1 MKKALPQ
8 IALASL
14 AAMLLLTPLFATDE
28 WGHVSYAEAGF
39 KSDVGEILDSAFE
52 NGELKNLH
60 SVLVIRNGL
69 LVAERY
75 YQGRDERWGTSLG
88 AIDFTPDTL
97 HDLRSVTKSI
107 VSLLYGIALAEGK
120 VPGLDTPF
128 VGEFPEYGDLA
139 ADPDR
144 RRITIEHVLT
154 MTMGL
159 EWNEDLPYTDPRNSE
174 IAMEMA
180 ADRYRYVL
188 SRPVVAEPGTTWT
201 YSGGAT
207 AVLGHLIS
215 RGTGKSLREYANEKL
230 FQPLSIT
237 DIEWVNGSNGKES
250 AASGLR
256 MKPRDLA
263 RIGLLILNQGRWNG
277 VQLIPQEWLAASFAN
292 HILRYGK
299 SGYGYHWYL
308 PRNHKWSNGQVGAAG
323 LGGQRLVIFPDYQLV
338 IVITAGNYNKPD
350 AYLMPRIILRKL
362 VLPAL
367 AD

>member
-1 MKKALPQ
+1 MSKVFLQ
-8 IALASL
+8 IAIALLAYLLSVPQL
-14 AAMLLLTPLFATDE
+14 VAMDE
-28 WGHVSYAEAGF
+28 WEKVSYLEAGF
-39 KSDVGEILDSAFE
+39 TSDIGEILDSAVE
-52 NGELKNLH
+52 NGELTNLH
-60 SVLVIRNGL
+60 SVIVARDGKLVT
-69 LVAERY
+69 ERY
-75 YQGRDERWGTSLG
+75 YEGSDERWGTWLG
-88 AIDFTPDTL
+88 KIAFTPDTL
-97 HDLRSVTKSI
+97 HDLRSVSKSI

-120 VPGLDTPF
+120 VPELDAPL
-128 VGEFPEYGDLA
+128 VDQFPEYADLVN
-139 ADPDR
+139 DHER
-144 RRITIEHVLT
+144 RRITVEHVLT

-215 RGTGKSLREYANEKL
+215 RGTGKSLQEYANEKL

-277 VQLIPQEWLAASFAN
+277 AQLIPQEWLAASFAN

-308 PRNHKWSNGQVGAAG
+308 PRNHKWSNGQVGAGG
-323 LGGQRLVIFPDYQLV
+323 LGGQRLVVFPDYQLV
-338 IVITAGNYNKPD
+338 IVITAGNYNKPT
-350 AYLMPRIILRKL
+350 AEEVPRKILRQL